1 MTKEQIQALID
12 AKIAGQGSAVDVGG
26 ALPQILSEILEL
38 ASQGGGAITHNLEI
52 LDDIFDATYEQALK
66 CLSLDGKTPTIE
78 DLVGLNPLTTI
89 VTRKGNGTN
98 TYAITYF
105 YVEGTDI
112 VKIYGG
118 NSEFMFEIIFL
129 GANAAAVSSQ

>member
-12 AKIAGQGSAVDVGG
+12 AKIAGQGSAVDAGG
-26 ALPQILSEILEL
+26 ALTQILSEILEL
-38 ASQGGGAITHNLEI
+38 ASQGGGAVTHNLEI
-52 LDDIFDATYEQALK
+52 LDDIFDATYEDALN
-66 CLSLDGKTPTIE
+66 CLSLDGQTPTVQ
-78 DLVGLNPLTTI
+78 DLIGLNPLTTI
-89 VTRKGNGTN
+89 VTRKGNGTK

-129 GANAAAVSSQ
+129 GDSAAAVNSQ

>member
-1 MTKEQIQALID
+1 MTKQEILQAVQRN
-12 AKIAGQGSAVDVGG
+12 IAGQGSMVDISGK
-26 ALPQILSEILEL
+26 LPEILSEILEL
-38 ASQGGGAITHNLEI
+38 ASQGGGAVTHNLEI
-52 LDDIFDATYEQALK
+52 LDDIFDATYNEALG
-66 CLSLDGKTPTIE
+66 CLSLDGQTPTVQ
-78 DLVGLNPLTTI
+78 DLIGLNPLTTI

-129 GANAAAVSSQ
+129 GANAAAVNSQ

>member
-1 MTKEQIQALID
+1 MNQQQIQALID

-38 ASQGGGAITHNLEI
+38 ASQGGGAVTHNLEI
-52 LDDIFDATYEQALK
+52 LDDIFDATYNEALGR
-66 CLSLDGKTPTIE
+66 LSLDGQTPTVQ
-78 DLVGLNPLTTI
+78 DLIGLNPLTTI

-129 GANAAAVSSQ
+129 GANAAAVNSQ